1 MKKLLTILVSL
12 LVLSACGNKAPT
24 WEKVQNEYGALKQ
37 EAIKITE
44 NSETFFKQDYL
55 NAIEELKELVA
66 NLEKTTDEESIGP
79 LKKIYKLTYS
89 IEAISSKYSGQA
101 ATKIN
106 NVAKIVD
113 ALIEANYDASQE
125 EFDAIK
131 NETLNTLEELDEIS
145 NKQWAEIE
153 KKVLLKWEDVA
164 DAYEELAS
172 QARSEMTDPKEVTEA
187 ELDVLKNDIID
198 KYEDI
203 AYGITIFNEDSA
215 KDIYADAA
223 VLEAYARRTTTEQGK
238 TVRYF
243 ALDTMSYVK
252 QCYGKV
258 LDESEALEQDY
269 PLSIEGARKWTQSV
283 WNYITAELK
292 KDNLN

>member
-66 NLEKTTDEESIGP
+66 NLEKTTDEESIEP

-131 NETLNTLEELDEIS
+131 NETLNTLGELDEIS

-215 KDIYADAA
+215 KDVYADAA

-283 WNYITAELK
+283 WNYITTELK
-292 KDNLN
+292 K

>member
-1 MKKLLTILVSL
+1 MCL
-12 LVLSACGNKAPT
+12 LVLCACGNKAPT
-24 WEKVQNEYGALKQ
+24 WEKVQGEYGSLKQ

-44 NSETFFKQDYL
+44 NSETFFKEDYL
-55 NAIEELKELVA
+55 NAITELKELVT
-66 NLEKTTDEESIGP
+66 NLEQTTEEEEIEP

-89 IEAISSKYSGQA
+89 IETISSKYSGQA

-106 NVAKIVD
+106 NVAKIID
-113 ALIEANYDASQE
+113 ALIEANYDATQE

-131 NETLNTLEELDEIS
+131 IDALNKLAELDELS

-153 KKVLLKWEDVA
+153 KKELLKWEDVA
-164 DAYEELAS
+164 DTYEEIAS
-172 QARSEMTDPKEVTEA
+172 QAISEMTDPKEVTEA

-252 QCYGKV
+252 QCFGKV

-269 PLSIEGARKWTQSV
+269 PLSIEAAKKWTQSV

-292 KDNLN
+292 K